1 MTYIPMCVYI
11 LLGDRQLSS
20 CRSDQVATLE
30 PTAQARAMPEGPSFD
45 AVPLLD
51 AFDRFVAGV
60 AARQRPHACSEPAL
74 AGPAPH
80 DQRLTR

>member
-1 MTYIPMCVYI
+1 
-11 LLGDRQLSS
+11 
-20 CRSDQVATLE
+20 
-30 PTAQARAMPEGPSFD
+30 MPEGPSCD
-45 AVPLLD
+45 AVPLLH